1 MIPAEKIWWIKVA
14 ASIAVAWISLMIQ
27 GYLGGIT
34 TFLMGVIVYIFLSN
48 VVANVMGVDTYRG
61 LKIGVGAYFFTWLTI
76 WILLNTYLTT
86 YA

>member
-1 MIPAEKIWWIKVA
+1 MTPSDKIWWIKVA
-14 ASIAVAWISLMIQ
+14 ASIAVAWISLVLQ
-27 GYLGGIT
+27 GYLGGAS

-48 VVANVMGVDTYRG
+48 VISKVMGVDTYRG
-61 LKIGVGAYFFTWLTI
+61 LKIGVGAYFFTWLTV